1 MTDLV
6 TALAD
11 AYAERDR
18 AEADVAEHGEDT
30 LRAVESAYRQ
40 AMDLLERYE
49 DRATG
54 TGDFAAYVEFQEKFV
69 ELTEGLDADLPARE
83 AFERAN
89 DHLDQRR
96 LSEDDFDHAR
106 ELLEPAADLV
116 ALLEDRE
123 AARER
128 YREAKHAAERRVREL
143 DSRVAELERLQ
154 RLGDADLDAPV
165 SRLRD
170 PIEAYNEAVR
180 DAFDDFRSA
189 ASAREVFDFVAATE
203 SYPLVEYRQPP
214 TELREYV
221 EDRPAG
227 EESIPNLLEY
237 ADYSTSK
244 LDHYVEDAG
253 ALKTRVAV
261 HRTYLERLDAGPLT
275 VSWPPPSASSLRYRA
290 EELVSVV
297 ARFAPDSV
305 VAKARTVRGLP
316 DDTDYERL
324 REAAR
329 ATSELDDDE
338 RDRLASGEV
347 DEELTNARAERDAL
361 EAALADYEF

>member
-6 TALAD
+6 TDLAD
-11 AYAERDR
+11 AYAERER
-18 AEADVAEHGEDT
+18 AEDAVDEHGEDV
-30 LRAVESAYRQ
+30 LREVESAYRQ
-40 AMDLLERYE
+40 AMNLLERYE
-49 DRATG
+49 GRATG

-69 ELTEGLDADLPARE
+69 DLTESLDSDLPARE

-106 ELLEPAADLV
+106 DLLEPAADLV
-116 ALLEDRE
+116 ALLEDRTE
-123 AARER
+123 ARER
-128 YREAKHAAERRVREL
+128 YREAERDVERRVHEL
-143 DSRVAELERLQ
+143 DARVAELERLQ

-170 PIEAYNEAVR
+170 PIEAYNDAVR
-180 DAFDDFRSA
+180 DAFDDFRSD

-203 SYPLVEYRQPP
+203 SYPLVEFRQPP

-221 EDRPAG
+221 ETRPAG
-227 EESIPNLLEY
+227 EESITTLLEY

-261 HRTYLERLDAGPLT
+261 HRTYLERLDADPLT
-275 VSWPPPSASSLRYRA
+275 VSWPPPESSSLRYRA
-290 EELVSVV
+290 GELVSVV

-305 VAKARTVRGLP
+305 VAKARTVRDLP
-316 DDTDYERL
+316 DETDYERL
-324 REAAR
+324 REAAQ
-329 ATSELDDDE
+329 ATAELDEAE
-338 RDRLASGEV
+338 RERLASGEV
-347 DEELTNARAERDAL
+347 AEDLDAARAERDAL
-361 EAALADYEF
+361 EAALADYAF